1 MPARRT
7 LQSYLHP
14 LLQARHMILMIAGS
28 LHVQLRRSSISFTLR
43 SYGPTSIYLQ
53 SEWIHANHTVIV
65 NLNLLSFL
73 VILVKSQFSM
83 SVPLRR
89 LWEFM
94 EIVIRIRIL
103 SPRLRYEE
111 SGVSLLLLE

>member
-1 MPARRT
+1 
-7 LQSYLHP
+7 
-14 LLQARHMILMIAGS
+14 MIAGS

-65 NLNLLSFL
+65 NLNLLAFL

-83 SVPLRR
+83 RIRR

-94 EIVIRIRIL
+94 EIVICIRIL